1 MKNNNEIF
9 SPMHTRKGNLHLEIQ
24 TSRKNP
30 VGIVRGTYRD
40 KTTGKIKHTQH
51 ERFVGYTLEQLKM
64 FQLAYREQ
72 VIPKDSEGSL
82 KIISSREYGAS
93 KAILNV
99 LKETGLEESIYSR
112 SEPWVKDISAM
123 VVGRILF
130 AGSKL
135 SLCNQYANTCLWETC
150 CGIKGKVDVDWHCY
164 HSLDKLLERQDR
176 IQKNLAKK
184 HLQNG
189 HLVLYDITSTYFEGK
204 HSESEL
210 VRFGYNRDQKK
221 GHAQVVI
228 ALPCTSKGCPVGVEV
243 FPGNTKDEST
253 VLNKINELKEKYSLS
268 RIIFVGDR
276 GMITQSNLEKIKEEK
291 DIRTIGA
298 LTHSEIE
305 KLRIR
310 GAIQLD
316 FFHELNIHQVIDPD
330 NPKERYCLCR
340 NPETA
345 RRVADNRK
353 KLIELTEEGLK
364 QIANYKKK
372 ITPEQLGARVGKLL
386 QRYKMGKFLDWGIQ
400 ADETATESRVHEL
413 LWEWNEDKIKRE
425 SALDGCYI
433 IRTDVREEEMDKQ
446 EVVCSYKKLGL
457 IESAFRNLKT
467 VQLEMRPVYHQ
478 KNDRIKAHVFL
489 CMLAYYVQWHMMQ
502 RLKPLFEEN
511 GVGKNRRWTF
521 RAVIDCLKQ
530 ICLNQVEMNG
540 VTFNQKTEVD
550 QKQQTILH
558 LLGVAI

>member
-1 MKNNNEIF
+1 MKTKN
-9 SPMHTRKGNLHLEIQ
+9 GNLHLEIQ
-24 TSRKNP
+24 TPGKNP
-30 VGIVRGTYRD
+30 VGLVRSSFYD
-40 KTTGKIKHTQH
+40 KVSKKVKHIQCA
-51 ERFVGYTLEQLKM
+51 RISNCALEQLKM
-64 FQLAYREQ
+64 LQLAFREQ
-72 VIPKDSEGSL
+72 VIPKDSEGRF
-82 KIISSREYGAS
+82 KILSSREYGAS

-99 LKETGLEESIYSR
+99 LKETGLEKSIYSR
-112 SEPWVKDISAM
+112 PERWVKDISAM
-123 VVGRILF
+123 VVGRLLF

-150 CGIKGKVDVDWHCY
+150 SGIKGKMDVDWHCY
-164 HSLDKLLERQDR
+164 RSLDKLLERQDR

-204 HSESEL
+204 HSNSEL

-221 GHAQVVI
+221 GHVVI
-228 ALPCTSKGCPVGVEV
+228 ALLCTSKGCPVGVEV

-253 VLNKINELKEKYSLS
+253 VWKKINELEEKYSLS

-276 GMITQSNLEKIKEEK
+276 GMITQSNVEQIKEEK

-316 FFHELNIHQVIDPD
+316 FFHELNIHQMIDPY

-372 ITPEQLGARVGKLL
+372 TTPEQLGARVGKLL
-386 QRYKMGKFLDWGIQ
+386 QRYKMEKFLKWRIQ
-400 ADETATESRVHEL
+400 ADEMATESRAHEL

-457 IESAFRNLKT
+457 VESAFRNLKT

-478 KNDRIKAHVFL
+478 KDDRIKAHVFL

-502 RLKPLFEEN
+502 KLKPLFEDN
-511 GVGKNRRWTF
+511 GAGKNRRWTF

-530 ICLNQVEMNG
+530 ICLNQVEVSG
-540 VTFNQKTEVD
+540 VTFYQRTEVN
-550 QKQQTILH
+550 QEQQTILH
-558 LLGVAI
+558 LLRVTI

>member
-1 MKNNNEIF
+1 MQTK
-9 SPMHTRKGNLHLEIQ
+9 KGNVHLEIQ

-30 VGIVRGTYRD
+30 VGVVRSSYRD
-40 KTTGKIKHTQH
+40 QTTGKIKHIQH
-51 ERFVGYTLEQLKM
+51 ERFVGYTLEQLKV

-72 VIPKDSEGSL
+72 VIPKDSEGNL

-99 LKETGLEESIYSR
+99 LKETGLEKSIYSR
-112 SEPWVKDISAM
+112 PERWVKDISSM
-123 VVGRILF
+123 VVGRLLF

-150 CGIKGKVDVDWHCY
+150 SGIKGKVDVDWHCY
-164 HSLDKLLERQDR
+164 RSLDKLLERQDR
-176 IQKNLAKK
+176 IQKNLANK
-184 HLQNG
+184 HLRNG

-221 GHAQVVI
+221 EHAQVVI
-228 ALPCTSKGCPVGVEV
+228 VLLCTSKGCPVGVEV

-305 KLRIR
+305 KLRIK

-316 FFHELNIHQVIDPD
+316 LFDNLNIHQVIDPE

-345 RRVADNRK
+345 RRVGDGRK
-353 KLIELTEEGLK
+353 KLIELTEEGLE

-372 ITPEQLGARVGKLL
+372 VTTEQLGARVGKLL
-386 QRYKMGKFLDWGIQ
+386 QRYKMEKFLNWRIQ
-400 ADETATESRVHEL
+400 ANETATESRAHEL
-413 LWEWNEDKIKRE
+413 LWEWNEDEIKRE

-433 IRTDVREEEMDKQ
+433 IRTDVREKEMDKQ

-457 IESAFRNLKT
+457 VESAFRNLKT

-478 KNDRIKAHVFL
+478 KDDRIKAHVFL

-502 RLKPLFEEN
+502 KLKPLFEDN
-511 GVGKNRRWTF
+511 GAGKNHRWTF

-530 ICLNQVEMNG
+530 ICLNQVEVSG
-540 VTFNQKTEVD
+540 VTFYQRTEVN

-558 LLGVAI
+558 LLGVTI

>member
-1 MKNNNEIF
+1 MKTKN
-9 SPMHTRKGNLHLEIQ
+9 GNLHLEIQ
-24 TSRKNP
+24 TPGKNP
-30 VGIVRGTYRD
+30 VGLVRSSFYD
-40 KTTGKIKHTQH
+40 KVSKKVKHVQCG
-51 ERFVGYTLEQLKM
+51 RISNCALEQLKM
-64 FQLAYREQ
+64 LQLAFREQ
-72 VIPKDSEGSL
+72 VIPKDSEGRF
-82 KIISSREYGAS
+82 KILSSREYGAS

-99 LKETGLEESIYSR
+99 LKETGLEKSIYSR
-112 SEPWVKDISAM
+112 PERWVKDITAM
-123 VVGRILF
+123 VVGRLLF

-150 CGIKGKVDVDWHCY
+150 SGIKGEVDVDWHCY
-164 HSLDKLLERQDR
+164 RSLDKLLERQDH

-204 HSESEL
+204 YSESEL

-221 GHAQVVI
+221 GHVVI
-228 ALPCTSKGCPVGVEV
+228 ALLCTSKGCPVGVEV

-253 VLNKINELKEKYSLS
+253 VLKKINELKEKYSLS

-276 GMITQSNLEKIKEEK
+276 GMITQGNVEQIKEEK

-298 LTHSEIE
+298 LMHSEIE

-364 QIANYKKK
+364 QIANCKKK

-386 QRYKMGKFLDWGIQ
+386 QHYKMDKFLDWRIQ
-400 ADETATESRVHEL
+400 ADETATESCAHEL

-457 IESAFRNLKT
+457 VESAFRNLKT

-478 KNDRIKAHVFL
+478 KDDWIKAHVFL

-502 RLKPLFEEN
+502 KLEPLFEDN
-511 GVGKNRRWTF
+511 GAGKNRRWTF

-530 ICLNQVEMNG
+530 ICLNQIEVSG
-540 VTFNQKTEVD
+540 VTFYQKTEVN
-550 QKQQTILH
+550 QEQQTILH
-558 LLGVAI
+558 LLRVTI

>member
-1 MKNNNEIF
+1 MKTKN
-9 SPMHTRKGNLHLEIQ
+9 GNLHLEIQ
-24 TSRKNP
+24 TPGKNP
-30 VGIVRGTYRD
+30 VGLVRSSFYD
-40 KTTGKIKHTQH
+40 KVSKKVKHIQCA
-51 ERFVGYTLEQLKM
+51 RISNCALEQLKM
-64 FQLAYREQ
+64 LQLAFREQ
-72 VIPKDSEGSL
+72 VIPKDSEGRF
-82 KIISSREYGAS
+82 KILSSREYGAS

-99 LKETGLEESIYSR
+99 LKETGLEKSIYSR
-112 SEPWVKDISAM
+112 PERWVKDISAM
-123 VVGRILF
+123 VVGRLLF

-150 CGIKGKVDVDWHCY
+150 SGIKGKMDVDWHCY
-164 HSLDKLLERQDR
+164 RSLDKLLERQDR

-204 HSESEL
+204 HSNSEL

-221 GHAQVVI
+221 GHVVI
-228 ALPCTSKGCPVGVEV
+228 ALLCTSKGCPVGVEV

-253 VLNKINELKEKYSLS
+253 VWKKINELKEKYSLS

-276 GMITQSNLEKIKEEK
+276 GMITQSNVEQIKEEK

-345 RRVADNRK
+345 RRVADGRK

-372 ITPEQLGARVGKLL
+372 TTPEQLGARVGKLL
-386 QRYKMGKFLDWGIQ
+386 QRYKMEKFLKWRIQ
-400 ADETATESRVHEL
+400 ADETATESRAHEL

-457 IESAFRNLKT
+457 VESAFRNLKT

-478 KNDRIKAHVFL
+478 KDDRIKAHLFL

-502 RLKPLFEEN
+502 KLKPLFEDN
-511 GVGKNRRWTF
+511 GAGKNRRWTF

-530 ICLNQVEMNG
+530 ICLNQVEVSG
-540 VTFNQKTEVD
+540 VTFYQRTEVN
-550 QKQQTILH
+550 QEQQTILH
-558 LLGVAI
+558 LLRVTI